1 VVTEESKPTT
11 QAPPLLYDL
20 TSLQREANGRF
31 GFSARATLSLAQAL
45 YERHKVLTYP
55 RTDSRA
61 LPEDYVGT
69 VKKTLDMLRG
79 KAATTRGYAAF
90 ADKILDE
97 GWVRPNKRVFNNEKI
112 SDHFAII
119 PTLQAPKHLSEA
131 ETKLYDMVTKRFLA
145 VFFPAA
151 EFLVTTRIT
160 RVEDE
165 PFKTEGRVMVQA
177 GWLAV
182 YGKEAEDAD
191 SPTLAPVPDG
201 KAKAVAVEVQA
212 NQTKPPARYT
222 EATLLTAMEGAGKL
236 VDDEELR
243 EAMREKGL
251 GTPATR
257 ASIIEGLIYEDY
269 VHRAGRELQ
278 PTAKAFDLLYA
289 LDKFGIDELRSPE
302 LTGTW
307 EFKLKQMEQ
316 GRLRREEFMDH
327 IVETT
332 RDLVERVKRGTL
344 ADDTIST
351 LKVKC
356 PKDGGT
362 VNENY
367 KKFQC
372 ASCDF
377 AIWKVIAGRRIEAEE
392 AEELLTKRAIGPLQG
407 FRSRIGR
414 PFAAMLKLREDFT
427 AQLDFGQSAQDDAE
441 PVDFSGKQPLGP
453 CPKCGARVFDHELAY
468 VCERAVGPGRTCDF
482 RSGKII
488 LQRQIEPEQMVKLL
502 ATGKTDLLHRFISKK
517 GRPFSAFLVRQPDGR
532 VGFEFAPRAAKPR
545 ARKAPPS
552 EATPRTPPAAREAAA
567 VYTLKPTK
575 AKAAAPPPV
584 AKRAQPRIARVAAK
598 RGAGAKKA
606 VRKTAPRKP
615 AAKKQKRAA

>member
-1 VVTEESKPTT
+1 
-11 QAPPLLYDL
+11 
-20 TSLQREANGRF
+20 
-31 GFSARATLSLAQAL
+31 
-45 YERHKVLTYP
+45 
-55 RTDSRA
+55 
-61 LPEDYVGT
+61 
-69 VKKTLDMLRG
+69 
-79 KAATTRGYAAF
+79 
-90 ADKILDE
+90 
-97 GWVRPNKRVFNNEKI
+97 VRPNKRVFNNEKI
-112 SDHFAII
+112 SDHFAIL

-131 ETKLYDMVTKRFLA
+131 ETKLYDLVTKRFLA
-145 VFFPAA
+145 VFFPSA
-151 EFLVTTRIT
+151 EFMVTTRLT

-165 PFKTEGRVMVQA
+165 PFKSEGRVMVNA

-182 YGKEAEDAD
+182 YGKEAEDPD
-191 SPTLAPVPDG
+191 TPTLAPVPDG
-201 KAKAVAVEVQA
+201 RATAIAVDVQA

-222 EATLLTAMEGAGKL
+222 EATLLSAMEGAGKL

-257 ASIIEGLIYEDY
+257 AAIIEGLIFEDY
-269 VHRAGRELQ
+269 VHRVARELH

-316 GRLRREEFMDH
+316 GQLRRDEFMEH
-327 IVETT
+327 ITETT

-351 LKVKC
+351 LTVKC

-377 AIWKVIAGRRIEAEE
+377 AIWKVIAGRRIESEE
-392 AEELLTKRAIGPLQG
+392 VERLIREGSIGPLQG
-407 FRSRIGR
+407 FRSRMGR
-414 PFAAMLKLREDFT
+414 PFAAMLKLRDDFT
-427 AQLDFGQSAQDDAE
+427 AQLDFGGGSQDERNAE
-441 PVDFSGKQPLGP
+441 PVDFSAKTPLGP

-468 VCERAVGPGRTCDF
+468 VCERSVGPDRTCDF

-488 LQRQIEPEQMVKLL
+488 LQRPIEAEQMVKLL
-502 ATGKTDLLHRFISKK
+502 ATGRTDLLHRFISKK
-517 GRPFSAFLVRQPDGR
+517 GRPFSAFLVRQPDGK
-532 VGFEFAPRAAKPR
+532 VGFEFAPRPAKKAAAAAKTAADAPAPASAPKPAAPR
-545 ARKAPPS
+545 ARDAAAERNVYELKPPKGKL
-552 EATPRTPPAAREAAA
+552 AAR
-567 VYTLKPTK
+567 KSPPRR
-575 AKAAAPPPV
+575 APAP
-584 AKRAQPRIARVAAK
+584 AARVAAK
-598 RGAGAKKA
+598 RAAPSKKA
-606 VRKTAPRKP
+606 ARKVTPRRKP
-615 AAKKQKRAA
+615 AARKRAA